1 MRLSGWGRFPIA
13 ECNVLCPRTEANLI
27 AALAQ
32 VPSLATT
39 IAPAIAPAIARGM
52 GRAYGDSA
60 LNTHAIVSMTAFA
73 HMLSFDAHS
82 GVLVAESGVTLADV
96 ISVFLP
102 RGWFV
107 SVTPGTKFVTLGGA
121 IAADVHG
128 KNHHK
133 DGSFGGFVAW
143 IDIVGRDG
151 VIRRCSRTEN
161 ADLFEWTL
169 GGMGLTGVILRCAI
183 RLRRVESGWLRQR
196 SIPAPN
202 LAAAMSAF
210 EDNTQSTYSVAWI
223 DCLAK
228 GANLGRSI
236 VLLGEHALADELD
249 VARRP
254 APFVTPR
261 RRMRAM
267 PFDAPGFALNQW
279 SVRVFNALCWM
290 KGAWGARETLVDWD
304 SYFYPLDSIHQW
316 NRIYGKRGFAQFQ
329 CVLPLATSRAGLEEL
344 LSVISAS
351 GQGSFLA
358 VLKRMGPQDSRF
370 SFPME
375 GYTLALD
382 FPAHPKALAL
392 MERLDAITLAHG
404 GRFYLAKDS
413 RLSRATFEAS
423 DPRVADFRAMRS
435 ERGLDQTF
443 SSIQSER
450 LGL

>member
-1 MRLSGWGRFPIA
+1 MRLSGWGRFPSVD
-13 ECNVLCPRTEANLI
+13 CTVLRPRTEADLL
-27 AALAQ
+27 AALARTE
-32 VPSLATT
+32 LN
-39 IAPAIAPAIARGM
+39 APAIARGM

-60 LNTHAIVSMTAFA
+60 LNALATVSMLAFR
-73 HMLSFDAHS
+73 HMLSFDHER
-82 GVLVAESGVTLADV
+82 GVLVAEAGVTLAEI

-107 SVTPGTKFVTLGGA
+107 TVTPGTKFVTLGGA

-133 DGSFGGFVAW
+133 DGSFGEFVEW
-143 IDIVGRDG
+143 IDVMGRDG
-151 VIRRCSRTEN
+151 AVRRCSRTDN
-161 ADLFEWTL
+161 SDLFAWTM

-183 RLRRVESGWLRQR
+183 RLRRVESAWMRQR

-210 EDNTQSTYSVAWI
+210 EENAQSTYSVAWI

-228 GANLGRSI
+228 GASLGRSI

-249 VARRP
+249 VAKRP
-254 APFVTPR
+254 SPLSTPR
-261 RRMRAM
+261 RRMIKM
-267 PFDAPGFALNQW
+267 PFDAPAFALNPW
-279 SVRVFNALCWM
+279 SVRAFNALYWW
-290 KGAWGARETLVDWD
+290 KGSRGSREALVDWD
-304 SYFYPLDSIHQW
+304 SYFYPLDSIHHW

-329 CVLPLATSRAGLEEL
+329 CVLPLAASRAGLEEL
-344 LSVISAS
+344 LGAISAS

-358 VLKRMGPQDSRF
+358 VLKRMGAQDSRF

-382 FPAHPKALAL
+382 FPAQPKALAL
-392 MERLDAITLAHG
+392 LERLDAITLAHG
-404 GRFYLAKDS
+404 GRFYLAKDA
-413 RLSRATFEAS
+413 RMSRATFEAS
-423 DPRVADFRAMRS
+423 DPRVADFRSMRS
-435 ERGLDQTF
+435 ERALDQTF

-450 LGL
+450 FGL